1 MSETNTITMEPE
13 IKTRKPR
20 TKKEVTPHVA
30 EAKKAISAAL
40 KAEQQWRMIRDK
52 RAAQLE
58 RAEAK
63 LKSLAQDTVIAWKSL
78 AIAAQRAAEISELR

>member
-1 MSETNTITMEPE
+1 MSETNITMEPE

-20 TKKEVTPHVA
+20 TKKEAAPHVA
-30 EAKKAISAAL
+30 EVKKAISAAL
-40 KAEQQWRMIRDK
+40 KAEQQWRTIRDK

-63 LKSLAQDTVIAWKSL
+63 LKSLAQDTVIAWTSL